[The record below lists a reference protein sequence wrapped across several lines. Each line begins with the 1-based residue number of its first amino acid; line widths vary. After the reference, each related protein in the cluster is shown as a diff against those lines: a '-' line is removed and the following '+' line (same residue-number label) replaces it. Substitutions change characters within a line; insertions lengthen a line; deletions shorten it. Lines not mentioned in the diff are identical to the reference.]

1 LRNWRRSLKAGDR
14 RDRIHFVDSN
24 VFFYAKIMDPEY
36 GPACARVLQRIHDGH
51 LTGVTST
58 LVTLEVANALRKFG
72 LAQEVR
78 DTLDSIFSLPLQVF
92 DLQYSD
98 LRNAVEIFQTYP
110 ISPYDCAHVA
120 VMRRAT
126 TKSIISADRD
136 FDKIREIERRD
147 PKTID

>member
-1 LRNWRRSLKAGDR
+1 MKAGSRTDE
-14 RDRIHFVDSN
+14 IHFVDSN

-36 GPACARVLQRIHDGH
+36 GAACGRVLQRIHDSH
-51 LTGVTST
+51 ITGVTST

-72 LAQEVR
+72 LARQVR
-78 DTLDSIFSLPLQVF
+78 DTLDSIFSLPLNIF

-98 LRNAVEIFQTYP
+98 IRNAVEIFERYS

-126 TKSIISADRD
+126 SNRIITADRD
-136 FDKIREIERRD
+136 FDRIHEIERKD